1 MDRFQLHEQ
10 LLQRRQS
17 MLDEGFL
24 DDRFLVLEELEEHQ
38 PDFVENII
46 SKYIPSALEYI
57 DKLQEILETSP
68 LNLAE
73 LERLILKL
81 KGASASVGTAKL
93 TAAVD
98 EMLATFK
105 RSCTDTHRLGAAL
118 GVVRSQHAIMKSRFD
133 PYLDILAQLRG
144 EAPPDEESDTNDE
157 S

>member
-1 MDRFQLHEQ
+1 MQ
-10 LLQRRQS
+10 
-17 MLDEGFL
+17 GYL

-57 DKLQEILETSP
+57 DKLQGILDTTP
-68 LNLAE
+68 MNLAE
-73 LERLILKL
+73 FERLILKL

-93 TAAVD
+93 TGAVD
-98 EMLATFK
+98 ELLATFK
-105 RSCTDTHRLGAAL
+105 RYRTDTNRLGSAL
-118 GVVRSQHAIMKSRFD
+118 GEVRAQHDIMKSRFD

-157 S
+157 D